1 MKADSERRDTD
12 EGSIGDEESADD
24 AAATDGSVSDD
35 AVSDDERDALLS
47 IAHGAVVTSGGIS
60 FQRGL
65 SVWIELVLTRGLG
78 PELYGVYAFG
88 WRLTTMLLRFANM
101 GANMTLQRD
110 IPAFADDPDR
120 QRRVLGLSYA
130 TTAATVFALAVA
142 IGLSADWIDEVTI
155 SHPTFPR
162 ALRLFAVLLIL
173 IAFVQLHATA
183 LKAAL
188 SANGEVLLNRILRP
202 GLRLLSAVAAIALGY
217 SVVGVVGVL
226 VVAFGVLA
234 VAAYPATTRV
244 TGIRPS
250 FSYRGFRSEAR
261 HFYDHAIPSALSGIG
276 ALLRTRVDVILIGV
290 FLSATAAGIY
300 NVVLVLVGI
309 AAIPLYAFNQL
320 MPPVASDLYS
330 SGRIGTLNDV
340 YRTVTRLVV
349 TTTVPLL
356 AVLAVFGQELLAVFG
371 PTFSRGYGVLL
382 VFLAG
387 RFVGN
392 AVGATGILLSMT
404 NNHYPKMILEW
415 FLAVTNLVLTYL
427 FVLEFGLIGAALG
440 TSVAI
445 AVQNLLQVLLLRRFE
460 GLWPFHPTFLKPLGA
475 GLGMVGVM
483 AVVRTVFDGALAVGV
498 GTVAGLVVFLA
509 LLVAFGINPRDRL
522 VVDGLVDQYRY
533 VMDAKLAELR

>member
-1 MKADSERRDTD
+1 MTADSETIDTD
-12 EGSIGDEESADD
+12 DGVLDEESADD
-24 AAATDGSVSDD
+24 ATSTDGSVSVD

-60 FQRGL
+60 FERGL

-88 WRLTTMLLRFANM
+88 WQLVTMLLRFANM

-130 TTAATVFALAVA
+130 TTALTVTVMAVSLW
-142 IGLSADWIDEVTI
+142 LSADWIDDATI

-173 IAFVQLHATA
+173 IAFIQLHATA

-202 GLRLLSAVAAIALGY
+202 GIRLLSAVVAIALGY

-234 VAAYPATTRV
+234 IAAYPATVRV

-250 FSYRGFRSEAR
+250 LRGFRSEAR

-276 ALLRTRVDVILIGV
+276 ALLRTRVDVLLIGI

-309 AAIPLYAFNQL
+309 AAIPLFAFNQL

-340 YRTVTRLVV
+340 YRTVTRLIV
-349 TTTVPLL
+349 TTTIPLV
-356 AVLAVFGQELLAVFG
+356 AVLAVFGQDLLAVFG
-371 PTFSRGYGVLL
+371 PTFSRGYEVLL
-382 VFLAG
+382 VFLVG

-404 NNHYPKMILEW
+404 NNHYPKMVLEW
-415 FLAVTNLVLTYL
+415 LLAVTNLVLTYL

-445 AVQNLLQVLLLRRFE
+445 AVQNCLQLLLLRRFE
-460 GLWPFHPTFLKPLGA
+460 GLWPFHLSFLKPIGA
-475 GLGMVGVM
+475 GLGMIGVM
-483 AVVRTVFDGALAVGV
+483 WLARMALEGALAVGV
-498 GTVAGLVVFLA
+498 GTLAGLAVFLA
-509 LLVAFGINPRDRL
+509 LLVAFGVNPRDRL

-533 VMDAKLAELR
+533 VIGAKLAELR

>member
-1 MKADSERRDTD
+1 MTADSETIDTD
-12 EGSIGDEESADD
+12 DGVLDEESADD
-24 AAATDGSVSDD
+24 ATSTDGSVSAD

-60 FQRGL
+60 FERGL

-88 WRLTTMLLRFANM
+88 WQLVTMLLRFANM

-130 TTAATVFALAVA
+130 TTALTVTVMAVSLW
-142 IGLSADWIDEVTI
+142 LSADWIDDATI

-173 IAFVQLHATA
+173 IAFIQLHATA

-202 GLRLLSAVAAIALGY
+202 GIRLLSAVVAIALGY

-234 VAAYPATTRV
+234 IAAYPATVRV

-250 FSYRGFRSEAR
+250 LRGFRSEAR

-276 ALLRTRVDVILIGV
+276 ALLRTRVDVLLIGI

-309 AAIPLYAFNQL
+309 AAIPLFAFNQL

-340 YRTVTRLVV
+340 YRTVTRLIV
-349 TTTVPLL
+349 TTTIPLV
-356 AVLAVFGQELLAVFG
+356 AVLAVFGQDLLAVFG
-371 PTFSRGYGVLL
+371 PTFSRGYEVLL
-382 VFLAG
+382 VFLVG

-404 NNHYPKMILEW
+404 NNHYPKMVLEW
-415 FLAVTNLVLTYL
+415 LLAVTNLVLTYL

-445 AVQNLLQVLLLRRFE
+445 AVQNCLQLLLLRRFE
-460 GLWPFHPTFLKPLGA
+460 GLWPFHLSFLKPIGA
-475 GLGMVGVM
+475 GLGMIGVM
-483 AVVRTVFDGALAVGV
+483 WLARMALEGALAVGV
-498 GTVAGLVVFLA
+498 GTLAGLAVFLA
-509 LLVAFGINPRDRL
+509 LLVAFGVNPRDRL

-533 VMDAKLAELR
+533 VIGAKLAELR